1 MATQLDCDEA
11 VDLSVA
17 VELSH
22 DEICALATDGRVF
35 VARAIIT
42 PTVARELLDNNNTR
56 NRSVRKSQMEFLTGQ
71 LKNGKFVFNGE
82 TIVFGDDGNIN
93 NGQHRLRSCAE
104 AGVDIDVLLCFGVPK
119 GRFTTYDQSSR
130 RTPGDVLSIE
140 GHTNAIKFSAALRH
154 IDNYYAGGMGKSH
167 ANGDGVGRG
176 DNSYVLELREKYEG
190 VEACVKRCLGFPR
203 YTTAT
208 LAAALYWLFA
218 REDADAAERFFK
230 IVEDTTQV
238 GDSHDSVMF
247 EAATKL
253 RKWLITNALGQRKAP
268 SHVVANIWI
277 KGWNAYRTANI
288 PKIYLYREEEGQ
300 VLVR

>member
-1 MATQLDCDEA
+1 MATQLDDDVA

-17 VELSH
+17 VEMSH
-22 DEICALATDGRVF
+22 DDICAFATDGRVF

-42 PTVARELLDNNNTR
+42 PDVAQELLDNNNTR

-104 AGVDIDVLLCFGVPK
+104 AGVPIDVLLCFGVPK
-119 GRFTTYDQSSR
+119 ARFTTYDQSSR

-140 GHTNAIKFSAALRH
+140 GHTNSIKLSAALRH
-154 IDNYYAGGMGKSH
+154 IDNYYAGGMGKAH
-167 ANGDGVGRG
+167 ANPDRTIRG
-176 DNSYVLELREKYEG
+176 DNSYVLELLGKYQG
-190 VEACVKRCLGFPR
+190 VEACVKRCAGFPR

-208 LAAALYWLFA
+208 LAAALYWLFC
-218 REDADAAERFFK
+218 REDAQAAEQFFK
-230 IVEDTTQV
+230 IVEDTTQA
-238 GDSHDSVMF
+238 GESHHPVMF

-253 RKWLITNALGQRKAP
+253 RKWLTTNALGSRKSP
-268 SHVVANIWI
+268 SNVVANIWI
-277 KGWNAYRTANI
+277 KGWNAYRTGNI
-288 PKIYLYREEEGQ
+288 PKIYLYRDDEGQ
-300 VLVR
+300 ILVR